1 MNISRTRRFAL
12 ASLQRSAAAVLLLAL
27 AATGV
32 QAATLKIA
40 TLSPDGSVWMKLLRE
55 GADEVAERTQGRVT
69 FKFYPGGV
77 MGDDKAVLRKI
88 RLGQLHGAVL
98 TAGGLTQTYTDIQL
112 YNLPLLFET
121 TEEMDYVRGRMDP
134 LLLAGLEEQGFVSF
148 GLAEVGFAYAMSK
161 APVTGVDEVRE
172 LKVWVPDG
180 DLGAARA
187 VASFGIT
194 PIPLSIAD
202 VLGGLQ
208 TGLINGVAVP
218 PVAAIA
224 LQWHTQLDHV
234 LDLPLLYVYGLL
246 AMNDRAFGGLSDAD
260 QAVVREVM
268 GRVVERVNARNRED
282 HESAAAALRDQGLEW
297 NEPTPAQ
304 VAQWQTYAEA
314 ATRQLLADGFVS
326 EDLYE
331 ALLGHLQNFRSR
343 D

>member
-1 MNISRTRRFAL
+1 VAAL
-12 ASLQRSAAAVLLLAL
+12 LRAAAGLLVLG
-27 AATGV
+27 AAIGV

-55 GADEVAERTQGRVT
+55 GAEEVSGRTEGRVK

-112 YNLPLLFET
+112 YNLPLLFES
-121 TEEMDYVRGRMDP
+121 TEEVDYVRSRLDP
-134 LLLAGLEEQGFVSF
+134 QLLAGLEEQGFVSF
-148 GLAEVGFAYAMSK
+148 GLAEVGFAYAMSRT
-161 APVTGVDEVRE
+161 PVTGVDEVQA

-202 VLGGLQ
+202 VLSGLQ

-224 LQWHTQLDHV
+224 LQWHTQLEHV

-246 AMNDRAFGGLSDAD
+246 AMDDGAFGRLSAAD
-260 QAVVREVM
+260 QAVIREVM
-268 GRVVERVNARNRED
+268 GQVVARVNARNRAD
-282 HESAAAALRDQGLEW
+282 HESAAAALRDQGLQW
-297 NEPTPAQ
+297 NEPTAAQ
-304 VAQWQTYAEA
+304 VTEWQAYAQT
-314 ATRQLLADGFVS
+314 ATRQLLVEGFVS
-326 EDLYE
+326 EDLYQ
-331 ALLGHLQNFRSR
+331 ALLDHLQNFRSR